1 MSVIFHDRLPDLLM
15 KKVPLSTRARSKSS
29 ESHNWRKCRQIGPD
43 SGGSQICFWQTGRRP
58 TGKCSTHKRRSLS
71 QRTHQ
76 KSTHK
81 NIFLT
86 ERVTRSL
93 PTKDLSLTEQHKS
106 ATKRQARK
114 KERKKALLQPYTRN
128 KNFDT
133 TGAHK
138 TQPANEGFKV
148 PCNNI
153 QTVVLLWICQQLS
166 RSKNKILVS
175 KRTKSSLDHRK
186 LVVFLLLHKNL
197 QASKS
202 HVDGLTL
209 SKGVVVIC
217 TENFLYKTA
226 SPWKLAFQNQKTK
239 RTRRRITEL
248 FHRQQRSSS
257 YISGRKSITQSGQGR
272 KKNKEKNEKT
282 KTNVC
287 APQQQY
293 DEKTEE
299 EDYWFFPPR
308 KKIK

>member
-29 ESHNWRKCRQIGPD
+29 ESHNWRKRRQIGPD
-43 SGGSQICFWQTGRRP
+43 SGGSQICFWQTGRRS

-81 NIFLT
+81 RIYLSQKESPEVYT
-86 ERVTRSL
+86 QKISLSRSSTSL
-93 PTKDLSLTEQHKS
+93 QQKDKQE
-106 ATKRQARK
+106 RK

-138 TQPANEGFKV
+138 IQPANEGFKV

-153 QTVVLLWICQQLS
+153 QTAVLLWICQQLS

-175 KRTKSSLDHRK
+175 KRRIRFFTLQTKSSLDHRR
-186 LVVFLLLHKNL
+186 LVGFLLLHKNL

-209 SKGVVVIC
+209 SKGVVVVC
-217 TENFLYKTA
+217 T
-226 SPWKLAFQNQKTK
+226 
-239 RTRRRITEL
+239 
-248 FHRQQRSSS
+248 
-257 YISGRKSITQSGQGR
+257 
-272 KKNKEKNEKT
+272 
-282 KTNVC
+282 
-287 APQQQY
+287 
-293 DEKTEE
+293 
-299 EDYWFFPPR
+299 
-308 KKIK
+308 